1 MENTNKQYR
10 DLFDQ
15 LEIWT
20 GLKINNIF
28 DAWIVADTIIIEG
41 LYNINPSWASPSV
54 MTQLEQ
60 FPALSLYQVFSFP
73 ETNKIRGGPLVR
85 DIMENIRN
93 LIANKT
99 DGRKGKIYS
108 GHDITV
114 AAVLSFLGVNY
125 IHQPPYASALLLDLY
140 HLADDNS
147 YALKVEYLNSTDSRT
162 TQPMQLPRILLA
174 LSDTIITF

>member
-1 MENTNKQYR
+1 
-10 DLFDQ
+10 
-15 LEIWT
+15 
-20 GLKINNIF
+20 
-28 DAWIVADTIIIEG
+28 G

-162 TQPMQLPRILLA
+162 TQPMELPRVLLA
-174 LSDTIITF
+174 LSYTIICFLIFFDL